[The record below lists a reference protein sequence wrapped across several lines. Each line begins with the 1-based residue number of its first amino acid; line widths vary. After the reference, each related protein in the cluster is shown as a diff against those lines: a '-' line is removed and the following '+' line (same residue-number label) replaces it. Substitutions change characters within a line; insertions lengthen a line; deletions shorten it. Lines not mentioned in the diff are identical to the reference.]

1 GAASPVEFFTA
12 GGPDFGISASPS
24 SVSFA
29 TGLSGTSSVTLQSGG
44 GFSGAVSLTTASAPA
59 GVTTACT
66 PASISGTQT
75 STCTFGGSTAGSY
88 SVTVTGTSGTLVH
101 AATIAVIVT
110 TAGPTARFSYS
121 PTVPKVN
128 DTVLFDASS
137 SSDTNSAATLQA
149 RWDWEG
155 DGTWDTSFSSTLTA
169 QHAFPTPG
177 TYLVKLE
184 IQDSSGFSAMQSQG
198 VLVLDLQGT
207 GGGAPPGYGLTDPST
222 LQTHGPI
229 AIIANVDFTA
239 ANGVRSGT
247 GTAADPYIIRD
258 WFIDGNS
265 YATAQAMLW
274 IESTDAYVVIENVR
288 IANLVGTN
296 QWEGIQLGHWP
307 ATVSTQHVT
316 IRHNAIENAQ
326 HAYGI
331 AVVNATAGG
340 IDTAGAVDTVITG
353 NLVSM
358 DYPGRKTV
366 SADASQGIDITEKSD
381 GATVVGNVIHTLQWG
396 ILLGSDNAQILS
408 NTIFDV
414 DYAIYVPDSGSLPG

>member
-1 GAASPVEFFTA
+1 
-12 GGPDFGISASPS
+12 
-24 SVSFA
+24 
-29 TGLSGTSSVTLQSGG
+29 
-44 GFSGAVSLTTASAPA
+44 
-59 GVTTACT
+59 
-66 PASISGTQT
+66 
-75 STCTFGGSTAGSY
+75 SY

-101 AATIAVIVT
+101 TATIAVTVT

-169 QHAFPTPG
+169 QHAFPMPG

-207 GGGAPPGYGLTDPST
+207 GGGAPPGYGLTDPAT
-222 LQTHGPI
+222 LQARGPI
-229 AIIANVDFTA
+229 AITSNGGFSA

-247 GTAADPYIIRD
+247 GTSMDPYIISD

-265 YATAQAMLW
+265 YSSGTFHTGGIHLGDTYVDDASRATG
-274 IESTDAYVVIENVR
+274 VI
-288 IANLVGTN
+288 
-296 QWEGIQLGHWP
+296 
-307 ATVSTQHVT
+307 ATRNT
-316 IRHNAIENAQ
+316 
-326 HAYGI
+326 
-331 AVVNATAGG
+331 VVNATAGG
-340 IDTAGAVDTVITG
+340 IVTASAVDTVIAG

-358 DYPGRKTV
+358 DYPGRKIV
-366 SADASQGIDITEKSD
+366 SADAPHGTATTEKS
-381 GATVVGNVIHTLQWG
+381 
-396 ILLGSDNAQILS
+396 
-408 NTIFDV
+408 
-414 DYAIYVPDSGSLPG
+414 

>member
-1 GAASPVEFFTA
+1 S
-12 GGPDFGISASPS
+12 
-24 SVSFA
+24 
-29 TGLSGTSSVTLQSGG
+29 
-44 GFSGAVSLTTASAPA
+44 
-59 GVTTACT
+59 CT
-66 PASISGTQT
+66 PTSISGTQT

-101 AATIAVIVT
+101 TATIAVTVT

-169 QHAFPTPG
+169 QHAFPMPG

-222 LQTHGPI
+222 LQARGPI
-229 AIIANVDFTA
+229 AITSNGGFSA

-247 GTAADPYIIRD
+247 GTSTVPFFIRVWIIV
-258 WFIDGNS
+258 GTS
-265 YATAQAMLW
+265 YATTQAMLW
-274 IESTDAYVVIENVR
+274 IEST
-288 IANLVGTN
+288 
-296 QWEGIQLGHWP
+296 
-307 ATVSTQHVT
+307 
-316 IRHNAIENAQ
+316 
-326 HAYGI
+326 
-331 AVVNATAGG
+331 
-340 IDTAGAVDTVITG
+340 
-353 NLVSM
+353 
-358 DYPGRKTV
+358 
-366 SADASQGIDITEKSD
+366 
-381 GATVVGNVIHTLQWG
+381 
-396 ILLGSDNAQILS
+396 
-408 NTIFDV
+408 
-414 DYAIYVPDSGSLPG
+414 